1 MKSRTFTSLLSAVA
15 AVLLL
20 SGALMAGFV
29 VFLLYGTGIET
40 RIERRRLLQE
50 LESTSSPEL
59 PAPAGRSLPTTAN
72 QPHERPTVDLG
83 DPLGQLSIPAIGAE
97 WVFVSGI
104 GADELR
110 LGPGHFPDTPLPGEQ
125 GNMALA
131 GHRTTH
137 GAPFSRIDEID
148 PGDEIILTTPTGE
161 HRYISVGTAIV
172 GPADYSEIST
182 QWPTIPTLSLVSCHP
197 KYSTRQRIIV
207 HAVLAGYELPAS
219 SPTSDTDTEPPV
231 DEPDSSNLN
240 PPSTDDETETPV
252 SIEEPEPAPQDEAVQ
267 LSPAV
272 EEVQPEI
279 AEPKEESDSSSIVW
293 VKGPINPSGTQ
304 PETTVCVKRS
314 RSAASVDGAAIV
326 DPFGGYQFSASN
338 LFAIG
343 VSGVAF
349 AGLVAITYAAITA
362 RRRRYMFA
370 VPATIGVSV
379 VALYFFYSTVQ
390 DILPAGA

>member
-1 MKSRTFTSLLSAVA
+1 MNSRTFTSLLSAVA

-40 RIERRRLLQE
+40 RIEQRRLLQE

-72 QPHERPTVDLG
+72 QPHERPAVDVG

-104 GADELR
+104 GEDELR
-110 LGPGHFPDTPLPGEQ
+110 LGPGHFPGTPLPGEQ

-207 HAVLAGYELPAS
+207 HAVLAGYELPADS
-219 SPTSDTDTEPPV
+219 STSDTDNEQPV
-231 DEPDSSNLN
+231 DEPDSSD
-240 PPSTDDETETPV
+240 PKSPSTDDETETPV
-252 SIEEPEPAPQDEAVQ
+252 FIEEPESAPLDEVVQ
-267 LSPAV
+267 PPVV

-279 AEPKEESDSSSIVW
+279 AELEEESDSSSIVW

-304 PETTVCVKRS
+304 PEVTVWVKRS
-314 RSAASVDGAAIV
+314 RSAASIDEAAIV

-338 LFAIG
+338 LFATGI
-343 VSGVAF
+343 SGLVF
-349 AGLVAITYAAITA
+349 AGLVAITYAAVTA
-362 RRRRYMFA
+362 RRRRYMVS
-370 VPATIGVSV
+370 VPATIGLSV

>member
-40 RIERRRLLQE
+40 RIEQRRLLQE

-59 PAPAGRSLPTTAN
+59 PAPAGQSLPITAK
-72 QPHERPTVDLG
+72 QPHESPIVDLG
-83 DPLGQLSIPAIGAE
+83 DPLGQISIPAIGAE

-110 LGPGHFPDTPLPGEQ
+110 LGPGHFPDTQLPGEQ

-207 HAVLAGYELPAS
+207 HAVLAGYELPAG
-219 SPTSDTDTEPPV
+219 SPTSGADNEQPV
-231 DEPDSSNLN
+231 DEPESSVLN
-240 PPSTDDETETPV
+240 PPSTANETETPV
-252 SIEEPEPAPQDEAVQ
+252 FIEEPESAPQDEVVQ
-267 LSPAV
+267 LSPA

-279 AEPKEESDSSSIVW
+279 SEPGEESDSSIVW

-304 PETTVCVKRS
+304 PEATVWVKRS
-314 RSAASVDGAAIV
+314 RSAAFVDGAVIV

-338 LFAIG
+338 LFATG
-343 VSGVAF
+343 VAGVAF

-362 RRRRYMFA
+362 RRRRYLFS
-370 VPATIGVSV
+370 VPATICLSV

-390 DILPAGA
+390 NILPAGA

>member
-1 MKSRTFTSLLSAVA
+1 MKSRTLTSLLSAVA
-15 AVLLL
+15 AVLLH

-40 RIERRRLLQE
+40 RIEQRRLLQE

-72 QPHERPTVDLG
+72 QPHERPAVDVG

-104 GADELR
+104 GTDELR

-219 SPTSDTDTEPPV
+219 SPTSDADNEQPV
-231 DEPDSSNLN
+231 DEPDSGNLN
-240 PPSTDDETETPV
+240 PLRTDDETETPV
-252 SIEEPEPAPQDEAVQ
+252 FTEEPESARQDEAAQ
-267 LSPAV
+267 PPAV

-279 AEPKEESDSSSIVW
+279 AEPEEELDSSSIVW

-304 PETTVCVKRS
+304 PEATVWVKRS

-338 LFAIG
+338 LFATG

-362 RRRRYMFA
+362 RRRRYMVS
-370 VPATIGVSV
+370 VPATIGLSV
-379 VALYFFYSTVQ
+379 VALYFFYSTIQ
-390 DILPAGA
+390 NILPAGA

>member
-1 MKSRTFTSLLSAVA
+1 MKSRTFTSLLSGVA
-15 AVLLL
+15 AVLLI

-40 RIERRRLLQE
+40 RIEQRRLLQE
-50 LESTSSPEL
+50 LESWSSSEL
-59 PAPAGRSLPTTAN
+59 PAPAGRSLPTAVN
-72 QPHERPTVDLG
+72 GLHKRPAVDLG

-104 GADELR
+104 SADELR

-137 GAPFSRIDEID
+137 GAPFSRIDEIE
-148 PGDEIILTTPTGE
+148 PGDAIILTTPTGE

-207 HAVLAGYELPAS
+207 HAVLAGYELPAGS
-219 SPTSDTDTEPPV
+219 QTSGADSEQPL
-231 DEPDSSNLN
+231 DEGDGSILN
-240 PPSTDDETETPV
+240 QPSTDDEAVTPV
-252 SIEEPEPAPQDEAVQ
+252 FIEQPETSAQED
-267 LSPAV
+267 
-272 EEVQPEI
+272 QPEI
-279 AEPKEESDSSSIVW
+279 SETDASSIVW
-293 VKGPINPSGTQ
+293 VKGPVNPSGTQ
-304 PETTVCVKRS
+304 PEVTVWVNRS
-314 RSAASVDGAAIV
+314 SSAASIDGAVIV
-326 DPFGGYQFSASN
+326 DPFSEYQFSTSN
-338 LFAIG
+338 LLATG
-343 VSGVAF
+343 ASGLTF
-349 AGLVAITYAAITA
+349 AGLIAVTYAAITA
-362 RRRRYMFA
+362 QRRRYMLT
-370 VPATIGVSV
+370 VPATIALSV

-390 DILPAGA
+390 SILPAGA

>member
-40 RIERRRLLQE
+40 RIEQRRLLQE

-72 QPHERPTVDLG
+72 QPQERPALDLG
-83 DPLGQLSIPAIGAE
+83 DPLGQLSIPVISAE

-148 PGDEIILTTPTGE
+148 PGDEIILTTSTGE
-161 HRYISVGTAIV
+161 YRYISVGTAIV

-207 HAVLAGYELPAS
+207 HAVLAGYELPAGS
-219 SPTSDTDTEPPV
+219 QTSGANNEQPV
-231 DEPDSSNLN
+231 DEPDSSILN
-240 PPSTDDETETPV
+240 PPDTDDEAETPV
-252 SIEEPEPAPQDEAVQ
+252 FEEEPESAPQDE
-267 LSPAV
+267 V
-272 EEVQPEI
+272 EQPSATEEFQPEI
-279 AEPKEESDSSSIVW
+279 TEPEDESVSSSIVW

-304 PETTVCVKRS
+304 PDVTVWVKRS

-326 DPFGGYQFSASN
+326 DPFGGYQFSASI
-338 LFAIG
+338 LFATG

-349 AGLVAITYAAITA
+349 ASLVAVTYAAITA
-362 RRRRYMFA
+362 RRRRYMFS
-370 VPATIGVSV
+370 VPAMICLSV
-379 VALYFFYSTVQ
+379 VALYFFYSAVQ
-390 DILPAGA
+390 NMLPAGA

>member
-1 MKSRTFTSLLSAVA
+1 MKSRTLTSLLSAVA

-40 RIERRRLLQE
+40 RIEQRRLLQE

-72 QPHERPTVDLG
+72 QPHERPAVDVG
-83 DPLGQLSIPAIGAE
+83 DPLGQLSIPAIGAD

-219 SPTSDTDTEPPV
+219 SSTSGVDNEQPV
-231 DEPDSSNLN
+231 DEPDSSNPNSLN
-240 PPSTDDETETPV
+240 TGDEAETPV
-252 SIEEPEPAPQDEAVQ
+252 FIEEPQSAPLDEVAQ
-267 LSPAV
+267 PPLV

-279 AEPKEESDSSSIVW
+279 TEPEEESDSSSIVW

-304 PETTVCVKRS
+304 PEVTVWVKRS

-338 LFAIG
+338 LFATG
-343 VSGVAF
+343 VSGVVF
-349 AGLVAITYAAITA
+349 AGLVAVTYAAITA
-362 RRRRYMFA
+362 RRRRYMVS
-370 VPATIGVSV
+370 VPATIGLSV
-379 VALYFFYSTVQ
+379 VALYFFYSTIQ
-390 DILPAGA
+390 NILPAGA

>member
-40 RIERRRLLQE
+40 RIEQRRLLQE
-50 LESTSSPEL
+50 LDSASPTEL
-59 PAPAGRSLPTTAN
+59 PAPAGRALPTRAAGSYD
-72 QPHERPTVDLG
+72 RPSVDLG
-83 DPLGQLSIPAIGAE
+83 DPLGQLSIPSIGAE

-110 LGPGHFPDTPLPGEQ
+110 LGPGHFPGTPLPGEQ
-125 GNMALA
+125 GNTALA

-137 GAPFSRIDEID
+137 GAPFSRINEID

-207 HAVLAGYELPAS
+207 HAVLAGYELPAD
-219 SPTSDTDTEPPV
+219 SPTSGANNEQPA

-240 PPSTDDETETPV
+240 PPDTDDEAETPV
-252 SIEEPEPAPQDEAVQ
+252 FIEEPESAPQDEVSQPSSA
-267 LSPAV
+267 

-279 AEPKEESDSSSIVW
+279 AEPEDESVSSSIIW

-304 PETTVCVKRS
+304 PDVTVWVKRS
-314 RSAASVDGAAIV
+314 QSAATSDGKAIV

-338 LFAIG
+338 VFATTLAG
-343 VSGVAF
+343 LAF
-349 AGLVAITYAAITA
+349 AVLIAMTYAAITSQ
-362 RRRRYMFA
+362 RRRYVAA
-370 VPATIGVSV
+370 VPATICLGV
-379 VALYFFYSTVQ
+379 VALYFFYSAVQ
-390 DILPAGA
+390 NILPAGA

>member
-1 MKSRTFTSLLSAVA
+1 MKSRTFTSLLSALA

-40 RIERRRLLQE
+40 RIEQRRLLQE
-50 LESTSSPEL
+50 LESAPLSEL
-59 PAPAGRSLPTTAN
+59 PAPAGRALPTRTIGAY
-72 QPHERPTVDLG
+72 ERPSVDLG
-83 DPLGQLSIPAIGAE
+83 DPLGQLSIPSIDAE

-104 GADELR
+104 GTDELR
-110 LGPGHFPDTPLPGEQ
+110 LGPGHFPDTPLPGER

-161 HRYISVGTAIV
+161 HRYISIGTAIV

-207 HAVLAGYELPAS
+207 HAVLAGYELS
-219 SPTSDTDTEPPV
+219 SGFQTSGAQTEQPEV
-231 DEPDSSNLN
+231 EPDSNIANPSSN
-240 PPSTDDETETPV
+240 DDDTETPV
-252 SIEEPEPAPQDEAVQ
+252 FIEEPESASQDEVVQ
-267 LSPAV
+267 PLPA
-272 EEVQPEI
+272 EENQPEI
-279 AEPKEESDSSSIVW
+279 AEPEEESDSSSIVW

-304 PETTVCVKRS
+304 PEATVWVKRS
-314 RSAASVDGAAIV
+314 RAAASTDGVAIV

-338 LFAIG
+338 LFATG

-349 AGLVAITYAAITA
+349 AGLVAVTYAAVTA
-362 RRRRYMFA
+362 RRRRYIFS
-370 VPATIGVSV
+370 VPATICLSV

>member
-1 MKSRTFTSLLSAVA
+1 MKSRTLTSLLSAVA

-40 RIERRRLLQE
+40 RIEQRRLLQE

-72 QPHERPTVDLG
+72 QPHERPAVDVG

-104 GADELR
+104 GTDELR

-219 SPTSDTDTEPPV
+219 SPTSDADNEQPV
-231 DEPDSSNLN
+231 DEPDSGNLN
-240 PPSTDDETETPV
+240 PLRTDDETETPV
-252 SIEEPEPAPQDEAVQ
+252 FTEEPESARQDEAAQ
-267 LSPAV
+267 PPAV

-279 AEPKEESDSSSIVW
+279 TEPEEELESSSIVW

-304 PETTVCVKRS
+304 PEATVWVKRS

-338 LFAIG
+338 LFATG

-362 RRRRYMFA
+362 RRRRFMFS
-370 VPATIGVSV
+370 VPATVGLSV

-390 DILPAGA
+390 NILPAGA

>member
-1 MKSRTFTSLLSAVA
+1 MNSRTFTSLLSAVA

-40 RIERRRLLQE
+40 RIEQRRLLQE

-72 QPHERPTVDLG
+72 QPHERPAVDVG

-104 GADELR
+104 GEDELR
-110 LGPGHFPDTPLPGEQ
+110 LGPGHFPGTPLPGEQ

-148 PGDEIILTTPTGE
+148 PGDEILLTTPTGE

-207 HAVLAGYELPAS
+207 HAVLAGYELPAGS
-219 SPTSDTDTEPPV
+219 STSDTDNEQPV
-231 DEPDSSNLN
+231 DEPDSSDLN
-240 PPSTDDETETPV
+240 SPSTDDETETPFF
-252 SIEEPEPAPQDEAVQ
+252 IEEPESAPLDEVVQ
-267 LSPAV
+267 PPVV

-279 AEPKEESDSSSIVW
+279 AEPEEESDSSSIVW

-304 PETTVCVKRS
+304 PEVTVWVKRS
-314 RSAASVDGAAIV
+314 RSASSADEAAIV

-338 LFAIG
+338 LFATS
-343 VSGVAF
+343 VSGLVF

-362 RRRRYMFA
+362 RRRRYMVS
-370 VPATIGVSV
+370 VPATIGLSV

>member
-1 MKSRTFTSLLSAVA
+1 MKFRTITSLLSAVA

-40 RIERRRLLQE
+40 RIEQRRLLQE
-50 LESTSSPEL
+50 LESTSSPDL
-59 PAPAGRSLPTTAN
+59 PAPAGRSRPTTAN
-72 QPHERPTVDLG
+72 APRERPAVDLG

-110 LGPGHFPDTPLPGEQ
+110 LGPGHFPETPLPGEQ

-148 PGDEIILTTPTGE
+148 PGDEIILTTPTGR
-161 HRYISVGTAIV
+161 HLYISVGTAIV

-207 HAVLAGYELPAS
+207 HAVLAGHELPAGS
-219 SPTSDTDTEPPV
+219 QTPDADSERPV
-231 DEPDSSNLN
+231 DKPDLSFLDPSSTN
-240 PPSTDDETETPV
+240 DEAETPV
-252 SIEEPEPAPQDEAVQ
+252 SIEEPESEQQDEV
-267 LSPAV
+267 
-272 EEVQPEI
+272 VQPLPVGENESEI
-279 AEPKEESDSSSIVW
+279 AEPEEESDSSSIVW

-304 PETTVCVKRS
+304 LEATVWVKRS
-314 RSAASVDGAAIV
+314 RAAPSADGVAIV

-338 LFAIG
+338 LFATG

-349 AGLVAITYAAITA
+349 AGLVAATYASITA
-362 RRRRYMFA
+362 RRRRYVFS
-370 VPATIGVSV
+370 VPATIGLSV

>member
-1 MKSRTFTSLLSAVA
+1 MKSRTFTSLLSGVA
-15 AVLLL
+15 AVLLI

-40 RIERRRLLQE
+40 RIEQRRLLQE
-50 LESTSSPEL
+50 LESSSSSEL
-59 PAPAGRSLPTTAN
+59 PAPAGRSLPTTVN
-72 QPHERPTVDLG
+72 GLHKRPAVDLG

-104 GADELR
+104 SADELR

-182 QWPTIPTLSLVSCHP
+182 QWATIPTLSLVSCHP
-197 KYSTRQRIIV
+197 KYSTRQRIVV
-207 HAVLAGYELPAS
+207 HAVLAGYELPAGS
-219 SPTSDTDTEPPV
+219 QTSGADNEQLG
-231 DEPDSSNLN
+231 DEPDSSIRDPLN
-240 PPSTDDETETPV
+240 TDDEAKTPV
-252 SIEEPEPAPQDEAVQ
+252 FIEEPESAPQDDVVQ
-267 LSPAV
+267 LSPA

-279 AEPKEESDSSSIVW
+279 SEPEDESDSSSIVW
-293 VKGPINPSGTQ
+293 VKGPINPSGSQ
-304 PETTVCVKRS
+304 PEATVWVKRS
-314 RSAASVDGAAIV
+314 RSAAFVDGAAIV
-326 DPFGGYQFSASN
+326 DPFGGYKFSASN
-338 LFAIG
+338 LFATG

-362 RRRRYMFA
+362 RRRRYIFS
-370 VPATIGVSV
+370 VPATIGLSV

>member
-40 RIERRRLLQE
+40 RIEQRRLLQE
-50 LESTSSPEL
+50 LESTSSPVL

-72 QPHERPTVDLG
+72 QPQERPALDLG
-83 DPLGQLSIPAIGAE
+83 DPLGQLSIPAISAE

-148 PGDEIILTTPTGE
+148 PGDEIILTTSTGE
-161 HRYISVGTAIV
+161 YRYISVGTAIV

-207 HAVLAGYELPAS
+207 HAVLAGYELPDLKPLAPTMS
-219 SPTSDTDTEPPV
+219 S
-231 DEPDSSNLN
+231 
-240 PPSTDDETETPV
+240 
-252 SIEEPEPAPQDEAVQ
+252 
-267 LSPAV
+267 
-272 EEVQPEI
+272 
-279 AEPKEESDSSSIVW
+279 
-293 VKGPINPSGTQ
+293 
-304 PETTVCVKRS
+304 R
-314 RSAASVDGAAIV
+314 
-326 DPFGGYQFSASN
+326 
-338 LFAIG
+338 
-343 VSGVAF
+343 
-349 AGLVAITYAAITA
+349 
-362 RRRRYMFA
+362 
-370 VPATIGVSV
+370 
-379 VALYFFYSTVQ
+379 
-390 DILPAGA
+390 

>member
-1 MKSRTFTSLLSAVA
+1 MKSRPFTSLFSALA

-29 VFLLYGTGIET
+29 VFLVYGTGIET
-40 RIERRRLLQE
+40 RIEQRRLLQE
-50 LESTSSPEL
+50 LESASSIEL
-59 PAPAGRSLPTTAN
+59 PAPAGRSLPTRTIG
-72 QPHERPTVDLG
+72 PHERPVVDPG

-110 LGPGHFPDTPLPGEQ
+110 LGPGHFPDSPLPGRQ

-137 GAPFSRIDEID
+137 GAPFSRIDEIE

-161 HRYISVGTAIV
+161 YRYISVGTAIV

-207 HAVLAGYELPAS
+207 HAVLAGYELPAVS
-219 SPTSDTDTEPPV
+219 QKTSADNGQTVAQPESDITT
-231 DEPDSSNLN
+231 
-240 PPSTDDETETPV
+240 PPSIDEEAASPVFVEQPETSPHDEGLHQSPV
-252 SIEEPEPAPQDEAVQ
+252 QED
-267 LSPAV
+267 
-272 EEVQPEI
+272 QPEI
-279 AEPKEESDSSSIVW
+279 SGPVAESDASSIVW
-293 VKGPINPSGTQ
+293 VKGPVNPSGSQ
-304 PETTVCVKRS
+304 PEVTVWVKRS
-314 RSAASVDGAAIV
+314 RSAASADGAAIV
-326 DPFGGYQFSASN
+326 DPFSGYQFSASN
-338 LFAIG
+338 LFSTAIYG
-343 VSGVAF
+343 LAF
-349 AGLVAITYAAITA
+349 AGLIAVTYAAITV
-362 RRRRYMFA
+362 RRRRYIFV
-370 VPATIGVSV
+370 VPATICLSV

-390 DILPAGA
+390 NILPAGA